1 MKRRTID
8 LVVSAGGML
17 LAAILLVGGLV
28 LTSNANFAKN
38 YVHDQMVQQQI
49 TFTAADKLSEEEKT
63 RACLVEYA
71 GQLMT
76 TGKQAEG
83 YANNYIGLHL
93 ANMGAGTPYAG
104 MSYSALGGAQNE
116 LKAQITAATEAG
128 DTAKVTELNATLT
141 KVNGQRETVFKGEML
156 RGVLLTSYG
165 FSELGAKAEQGA
177 TVAYIGAGL
186 MFLLSILGF
195 WHAARTPKNEA
206 FAAVESSREK
216 VNA

>member
-1 MKRRTID
+1 MKRRVVD
-8 LVVSAGGML
+8 LVASAGGML

-49 TFTAADKLSEEEKT
+49 TFTAPENLSEEEKAE
-63 RACLVEYA
+63 ACLVEYA

-76 TGKQAEG
+76 TGKQAEC
-83 YANNYIGLHL
+83 YANHYIGLHL
-93 ANMGAGTPYAG
+93 ATMGAGTPYAG
-104 MSYSALGGAQNE
+104 MSYSALGGAQND
-116 LKAQITAATEAG
+116 LKAQIAAATTAG
-128 DTAKVTELNATLT
+128 DTAKVADLNATLT
-141 KVNGQRETVFKGEML
+141 KVNGQRDTVFRGEML

-165 FSELGAKAEQGA
+165 FSELGAKAAQGA

-195 WHAARTPKNEA
+195 WHGARTPENQA
-206 FAAVESSREK
+206 FAAVEPRREK
-216 VNA
+216 VSA